1 VLGRKYVIL
10 QTIKQDLEGL
20 MILKVLKFIWL
31 VFWRWFLFYMIGS
44 IILVVIGFASE
55 SNSLVNSNTAYYIN
69 LMISII
75 LSIWWTY
82 NSMKESSSDTNYR
95 SSGYSNISK
104 SSSEIQSMIDSV
116 DYSNHPKDSIGYRYN
131 KRKNK

>member
-1 VLGRKYVIL
+1 
-10 QTIKQDLEGL
+10 
-20 MILKVLKFIWL
+20 
-31 VFWRWFLFYMIGS
+31 MIGS